1 VTVVGEVEVLVL
13 EMEGVMEV
21 VDVVDEVVAMVDVG
35 VDAEVVVVVD
45 ELQDA
50 NTTEITMMKISPI
63 QNPPFFMQDLLSNF

>member
-1 VTVVGEVEVLVL
+1 
-13 EMEGVMEV
+13 
-21 VDVVDEVVAMVDVG
+21 